1 MRVRG
6 VSWRW
11 GTRLCLRDLQVRVP
25 KVCRLAFKVV
35 VFVLDYIFYILLLDS
50 VLQVDPVRS
59 DLKRRAPKDSLPFQL
74 NRFWSPGTLLELKD
88 VTISC

>member
-25 KVCRLAFKVV
+25 KVCKLAFKVV

-59 DLKRRAPKDSLPFQL
+59 NLKRRAPKDFQL

-88 VTISC
+88 LTISC